1 MRSANAPVMSAGV
14 MMANIIWYAMK
25 RIWGIVWASGAG
37 STPTPA
43 SPRWAKP
50 PTIPPMSGP
59 NASVYPKNTH
69 WRLMTAI
76 RTKLWASRLRTFLD
90 LTSPP

>member
-25 RIWGIVWASGAG
+25 RMWGIVWASGAG

-43 SPRWAKP
+43 SPRWAEAADDP
-50 PTIPPMSGP
+50 AMSGP
-59 NASVYPKNTH
+59 NASV
-69 WRLMTAI
+69 
-76 RTKLWASRLRTFLD
+76 
-90 LTSPP
+90 